1 MASGA
6 MAELKLDWR
15 ATADSTPTLHVDGRD
30 GCATLDLLSGQL
42 EMRSSTR
49 PGEGA
54 TAEILLRGEGPTHL
68 VESAHGTLAHALMVA
83 QQSDGE
89 EEGAMEEGE
98 LLLEE
103 GELLEMLCSDW
114 HGSVARSF
122 DAAEAAY
129 KSWDTSQGEGWCGL

>member
-1 MASGA
+1 
-6 MAELKLDWR
+6 
-15 ATADSTPTLHVDGRD
+15 
-30 GCATLDLLSGQL
+30 
-42 EMRSSTR
+42 
-49 PGEGA
+49 
-54 TAEILLRGEGPTHL
+54 
-68 VESAHGTLAHALMVA
+68 MVA

-89 EEGAMEEGE
+89 QGK
-98 LLLEE
+98 LLE

>member
-1 MASGA
+1 M
-6 MAELKLDWR
+6 
-15 ATADSTPTLHVDGRD
+15 
-30 GCATLDLLSGQL
+30 
-42 EMRSSTR
+42 
-49 PGEGA
+49 
-54 TAEILLRGEGPTHL
+54 HL
-68 VESAHGTLAHALMVA
+68 VESAHGALAHALMVA

-89 EEGAMEEGE
+89 EGE
-98 LLLEE
+98 LLE